1 MSLLPAILRE
11 ILRKEESIE
20 KRAEHLEKL
29 REIDLPHLESYLFR
43 IIKAIEILEKRT
55 SLGDQQERKLLI
67 KALDVLQTLSIRSP
81 KVSSGVLTF
90 LVNRLKKLDNFLII
104 DDPLLAKYILALRIP
119 LRNEPWKIFEV
130 LETVRGILLTERF
143 VESRKA
149 VLITLSD
156 VVWNLPY
163 ILSDIKNIIMD
174 LLEHDTGENLRPL
187 IIDLLSRVCSRNFF
201 AIKSLIEEL
210 VRQNKMDLI
219 FDILKETTYLPLP
232 ITHREIAET
241 FFNALFEKLSA
252 VTGKEKLKY
261 IKALFKLVRKTP
273 FADLQ
278 DKFLNMVLEKLSEE
292 TLAEIRGELLEM
304 LAAVSW
310 HRDIDLGRIL
320 DAVTSVLH
328 SPLEEESN
336 RIKAIKVLIGI
347 SMHNPSLASN
357 VYRIILDAYDL
368 LKEPNNKMYLIDA
381 LNDIINFVRDR
392 SLIIRT
398 ATLLINIIQEIGE
411 EEGVR
416 VRAAEFLVVISR
428 HFPDVITE
436 LSSSLLSAFRSIT
449 EWDIKDALVKVAGE
463 AIKKNASEPDLLEIL
478 VEALSDEWIYGAAI
492 NYLVVAAY
500 NSPEKLLNKIERM
513 KSFIKTISDV
523 EKEILE
529 EENMEAYYYHI
540 ETPKRLFYKIL
551 REIANKT
558 RTRLEQ
564 ILELLLEGSKEETNE
579 IIIRDIAI
587 AIKEIID
594 IDNTLLEKLAQR
606 DLNPLLIDALKQ
618 FGLNIS

>member
-336 RIKAIKVLIGI
+336 RMKAIKVLIGI

-357 VYRIILDAYDL
+357 AYRIILDAYDL

-558 RTRLEQ
+558 HTRLEQ

>member
-558 RTRLEQ
+558 HTRLEQ

-594 IDNTLLEKLAQR
+594 IDNTLLEKLTQR
-606 DLNPLLIDALKQ
+606 DLNPLLIDSLKQ

>member
-43 IIKAIEILEKRT
+43 IIKVIEILEKRT

-558 RTRLEQ
+558 HTRLEQ

-594 IDNTLLEKLAQR
+594 IDNTLLEKLTQR
-606 DLNPLLIDALKQ
+606 DLNPLLIDSLKQ

>member
-558 RTRLEQ
+558 HTRLEQ

-606 DLNPLLIDALKQ
+606 DLNPLLIDSLKQ